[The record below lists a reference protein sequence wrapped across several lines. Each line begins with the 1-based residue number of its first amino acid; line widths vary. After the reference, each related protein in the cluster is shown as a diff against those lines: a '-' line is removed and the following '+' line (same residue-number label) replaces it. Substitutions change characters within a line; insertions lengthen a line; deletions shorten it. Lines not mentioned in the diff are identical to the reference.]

1 MALQPGLE
9 ASADLVVSDADTAA
23 SLGSGDVPALGTPR
37 LIALCEEA
45 TFKATE
51 RELPAGCTTVAVRV
65 QIDHLAP
72 AGPGTQVHA
81 HAVLERVEG
90 RRLTFKVSVTDEA
103 GVLGAGKV
111 TRVIVEREKF
121 LKRLA

>member
-23 SLGSGDVPALGTPR
+23 ALGSGDVPALGTPR

-51 RELPAGCTTVAVRV
+51 RELPPGCTTVAVRV
-65 QIDHLAP
+65 QVDHLAP
-72 AGPGTQVHA
+72 AGPGTEVRA
-81 HAVLERVEG
+81 HAILERVEG
-90 RRLTFKVSVTDEA
+90 RRLTFKVSVTDDA

-111 TRVIVEREKF
+111 TRVVVEREKF